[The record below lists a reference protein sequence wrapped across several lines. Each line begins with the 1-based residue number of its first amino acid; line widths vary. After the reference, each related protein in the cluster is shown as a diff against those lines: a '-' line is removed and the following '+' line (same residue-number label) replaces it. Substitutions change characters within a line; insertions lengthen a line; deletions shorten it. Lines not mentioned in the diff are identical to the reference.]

1 MNERILVVDDTEAI
15 LDAVTDALAAEGF
28 VVQGESDGLAA
39 LASAQA
45 EPFDLVILDLMLPGL
60 SGTEICRRLRAESAV
75 PIIMLTARDAEADR
89 VLGLEIGADDY
100 ITKPFSEVE
109 LLSRVRAILRRRE
122 LDRQGESTV
131 RRLGGLSLDVVK
143 HEVVADGTRSRSPRR
158 NTTCLRCLP
167 RSRDGSSRVA
177 RSCSVSGRAT
187 MSVTSERVMRTSPAC
202 AERSSLIPRT
212 RNESSPSRASAT
224 SSSRPSSWPRTDHVA
239 RVSTFTEWPRHR

>member
-1 MNERILVVDDTEAI
+1 MNERILVVEDTEAI

-28 VVQGESDGLAA
+28 EVQGLSNGKAGLAA
-39 LASAQA
+39 AEA

-122 LDRQGESTV
+122 LDREGDRTV
-131 RRLGGLSLDVVK
+131 RRLGGLTIDIVQ
-143 HEVVADGTRSRSPRR
+143 HEVTADGKAVALTPSEYNLLALLAGDPGRVFTRREIMQHLWQS
-158 NTTCLRCLP
+158 TYVG
-167 RSRDGSSRVA
+167 DA
-177 RSCSVSGRAT
+177 
-187 MSVTSERVMRTSPAC
+187 
-202 AERSSLIPRT
+202 
-212 RNESSPSRASAT
+212 
-224 SSSRPSSWPRTDHVA
+224 H
-239 RVSTFTEWPRHR
+239 VSTLRGKIERDPPHPERIVTVPGFGYKLIAA